1 MNLLQRVWVKE
12 GSLENFANNQSVIDL
27 IQRYCDKTVLDN
39 VWNEH
44 FDTMLDRNKERC
56 LNSM

>member
-1 MNLLQRVWVKE
+1 MESL
-12 GSLENFANNQSVIDL
+12 LENFANNQSVIDL